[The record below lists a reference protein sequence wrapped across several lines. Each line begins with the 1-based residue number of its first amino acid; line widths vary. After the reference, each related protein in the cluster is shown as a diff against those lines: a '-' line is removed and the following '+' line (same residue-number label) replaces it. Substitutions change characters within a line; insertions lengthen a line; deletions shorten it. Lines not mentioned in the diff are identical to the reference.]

1 MTVEDP
7 PGNAAASVP
16 HGRAVATRRRHA
28 AAWHHISAEPGY
40 LRSELFN
47 RHTAEETK
55 KFLEAVLAAALGYRL
70 PYVLICVRNSVPIFT
85 VERYGFSS
93 YLELAFKSRYKIAL
107 VADTIELRI
116 AHQYIATMA
125 RIRGVRLRAFASEA
139 EAVHWLTFWDNS
151 SGSPDSL

>member
-1 MTVEDP
+1 MTIEDP

-16 HGRAVATRRRHA
+16 HGRAVATRRGSA
-28 AAWHHISAEPGY
+28 AAWSISAEPGY
-40 LRSELFN
+40 LRAELFN

-55 KFLEAVLAAALGYRL
+55 KFLEAVLAAALGFRR
-70 PYVLICVRNSVPIFT
+70 PYVLICVRNSAPIFT

-93 YLELAFKSRYKIAL
+93 YLDLAFESRYKIAL

-125 RIRGVRLRAFASEA
+125 RIRGVRLRAFASET
-139 EAVHWLTFWDNS
+139 EAVFWLTYWDNS
-151 SGSPDSL
+151 SASPDPV

>member
-7 PGNAAASVP
+7 AGNAVASVP
-16 HGRAVATRRRHA
+16 QGRVAATRRRSA
-28 AAWHHISAEPGY
+28 AAWHRISAEPGY

-47 RHTAEETK
+47 RQTAEETR
-55 KFLEAVLAAALGYRL
+55 KFLEAVLAAALRYRL

-85 VERYGFSS
+85 VEKYGFSS
-93 YLELAFKSRYKIAL
+93 YLDLAFKSKYKIAL

-125 RIRGVRLRAFASEA
+125 RIHGVRLRAFAREA
-139 EAVHWLTFWDNS
+139 AAVHWLMSGDNS
-151 SGSPDSL
+151 SASPDPV